1 MACLG
6 RQPGRGRC
14 VSSNGGAGC
23 GPGVVVANRL
33 WNDGAWWDCISEKDI
48 ARNGIGCVCLEL
60 LQAEAEMRGNEAVVK
75 AAPASFSHFQHGLIK
90 KDQLPEVRVGLRNGC
105 TIFSAL

>member
-23 GPGVVVANRL
+23 GPAGVVVANRL
-33 WNDGAWWDCISEKDI
+33 WNDGELDCNSAEDI
-48 ARNGIGCVCLEL
+48 ARNGIQRVCLEL
-60 LQAEAEMRGNEAVVK
+60 LQTEAEMRGKEVVVK
-75 AAPASFSHFQHGLIK
+75 AAPASSLHF
-90 KDQLPEVRVGLRNGC
+90 
-105 TIFSAL
+105 